1 MSFTYF
7 GIIAQTCSS
16 TLTIRFKQMPHHKY
30 VGQYDANEL
39 PVMLPIYYTR
49 HFPQNIFCR
58 WLACGSSPQPL
69 SNRELSFTLA
79 DDVYLRYLSISN
91 QKEFLTL
98 LQKKCPF
105 KLDVGAVYNTKPS
118 MGRHDGV
125 VLARELVFDIDLT
138 DYDEVRTC
146 CQEAKVCEKCWKF
159 MIIACNIIDKALKE
173 DFGFQNILW
182 VFSGRRGIHCWVSDY
197 EARTL
202 DTPGRG
208 ALADYLCLITGG
220 ENQYKKVHLG
230 SDNLHS
236 SIRRALQI
244 IDKYFE
250 QVLQDQEFFASTEG
264 LKAFLKLIPDEALK
278 AQTAKRLEKM
288 PASSL
293 ERWQEFRSIYD
304 NYCRENAGIT
314 RRLKYLI
321 EEIKIQYC
329 YPRLDVN
336 VTKGFNHLLK
346 SPFSIH
352 PKTGKVSVV
361 FKPKEA
367 ERMKLN
373 EIPTIDSLLDDNSPE
388 SELHRKNMT
397 KSVKNFQEVVFSLE
411 KAEALRRRNDAN
423 VSLEF

>member
-1 MSFTYF
+1 M
-7 GIIAQTCSS
+7 
-16 TLTIRFKQMPHHKY
+16 M
-30 VGQYDANEL
+30 GQYDENLL
-39 PVMLPIYYTR
+39 PDMLPIYYTR
-49 HFPQNIFCR
+49 HFPQNVFCR

-98 LQKKCPF
+98 LQKKCPY

-118 MGRHDGV
+118 IGRHDAV

-146 CQEAKVCEKCWKF
+146 CQQAKVCEKCWKF
-159 MIIACNIIDKALKE
+159 MIIACKVIDNALKE

-202 DTPGRG
+202 DSPGRG
-208 ALADYLCLITGG
+208 AIADYLCLITGG
-220 ENQYKKVHLG
+220 ENQSKKVHLG

-236 SIRRALQI
+236 SIRRALNI
-244 IDKYFE
+244 IDKHFVQIVQE
-250 QVLQDQEFFASTEG
+250 QDFFATTEG
-264 LKAFLKLIPDEALK
+264 LKAFLKLIPDETLK
-278 AQTAKRLEKM
+278 VQVAKRLEKI
-288 PASSL
+288 PESSL
-293 ERWQEFRSIYD
+293 ERWNDFISTYES
-304 NYCRENAGIT
+304 YCRENASST
-314 RRLKYLI
+314 RKLRYLI
-321 EEIKIQYC
+321 EELKIQYC

-352 PKTGKVSVV
+352 PKTGKVCVV
-361 FKPKEA
+361 FKPNEA
-367 ERMKLN
+367 KHMKLD
-373 EIPTIDSLLDDNSPE
+373 EIPTIYTLLDDNSSE
-388 SELHRKNMT
+388 SELHRKNMI
-397 KSVKNFQEVVFSLE
+397 KAVKNFQEVVFSLE